1 MILRSESFRDI
12 QHYQSG
18 SFSLKTPH
26 HLEIPLD
33 DLKFLVSKFQDV
45 HVVKKSLLD
54 LGGLK
59 ELCDKLH
66 TNTKTGLF
74 SKRKCASAPSKE
86 LYPFR
91 VEKYGTNTFTQEPPT
106 SFLSLMLD
114 ALNDK
119 MLIVLIV
126 AGIINIALGIVENAS
141 ENWEET
147 TGWIDGFA
155 ILLAV
160 AVVVIVTA
168 FNDHSKEAKF
178 RKMDK
183 QNNVRDCF
191 VLRNG
196 ELEQCKNIDIV
207 VGDIVLLKMGNEIP
221 CDGIYVSG
229 TDDLKVDESQLT
241 GESVEI
247 CKDNQNPLLISG
259 TEVASGEG
267 FFLAICVGD
276 NSYQGQTL
284 KELQQKAEETPL
296 QIRLT
301 DLAKKVGWVGTGAA
315 TALFCILIVKWL
327 IEEMAG
333 EGEFTNAWKEI
344 LHAAT
349 LAITIVVVAVPE
361 GLPLAVTI
369 SLAYSMHK
377 MMDDQNFVRV
387 LAACETMGNATTIC
401 SDKTGT
407 LTQNVMTVVKVWL
420 NGKFYD
426 KAPQE
431 GELDVKIT
439 GLLQT
444 ALIVSSAAV
453 EQIDEKTK
461 KMKLVGA
468 NQTSCALVRWALLL
482 KKTDIIRFRELPQH
496 AITKQYAFHSAL
508 KRSGVLLNFTKT
520 SYRFI
525 LKGAAER
532 VLDMCTAVYMNGSES
547 ELTEQIKN
555 DILHH
560 MTRMTQTGLR
570 CIGVCYKN
578 VPKDSVEFSPD
589 GKLQDDPEKY
599 PRYWT
604 GFTWLT
610 VTGIK
615 DPVRPE
621 VPDAVAAV
629 QNAGVVV
636 RMVTG
641 DHIETAKFIARECG
655 ILTAEHHV
663 AMLGSEFRNLS
674 DQEKNQ
680 LLPNLRVLAR
690 SNPKDKQELVKWY
703 KESHEI
709 ATAKSKHTKTRTCN
723 ANRQDIIQD
732 TTVTPAEVQLL
743 QGKNV
748 AVRLPDIVAVT
759 GDGANDALALK
770 TANVGLAMGISGTDV
785 AKRACDIV
793 VMDDNFASIVK
804 TVMWGRSVY
813 DNIRKFVQFQLTVN
827 VVALSLA
834 LVAAFLQDS
843 IATPLTPVQLLWVNL
858 IMDTLA
864 ALALATEKPTMH
876 LLERYPYRPDSAL
889 ISRLMWRFI
898 FGHAFYQLIVLL
910 ILLTQAKPWFGNE
923 DTEENIDDDG
933 RNTKHLCFIFN
944 CFVWFQIWNEINAR
958 KVNGEWNVF
967 EFFFDNIYFAGIL
980 LLTVGLQVG
989 IVEGAGVFAQT
1000 THLTW
1005 YEWVF
1010 AIGLGSTVIVVH
1022 QLIRLI
1028 PVTDN
1033 EVIELQGDE
1042 FTVEKEYLMS

>member
-1 MILRSESFRDI
+1 MLLRSESFRDI
-12 QHYQSG
+12 PHYKSG
-18 SFSLKTPH
+18 KIDLNKPEHLSVSVNELTSL
-26 HLEIPLD
+26 I
-33 DLKFLVSKFQDV
+33 SKFQDLAE
-45 HVVKKSLLD
+45 VKKQLKR
-54 LGGLK
+54 LGGKQGLAI
-59 ELCDKLH
+59 KLL
-66 TNTKTGLF
+66 TNTRSGLM
-74 SKRKCASAPSKE
+74 SARKCSSASSKE
-86 LYPFR
+86 LYPHR
-91 VEKYGTNTFTQEPPT
+91 VSKYGENTFTKEPPT
-106 SFLSLMLD
+106 PFTTLMLE

-126 AGIINIALGIVENAS
+126 AGVVNITLGVIENAT
-141 ENWEET
+141 EHWKEK

-155 ILLAV
+155 VLLAV
-160 AVVVIVTA
+160 AIVVLVTA

-178 RKMDK
+178 REMDK
-183 QNNVRDCF
+183 QNNTRDCF

-207 VGDIVLLKMGNEIP
+207 VGDIVLLKTGNEIP
-221 CDGIYVSG
+221 CDGVFVSG
-229 TDDLKVDESQLT
+229 TDDLKIDESQLT
-241 GESVEI
+241 GESLEI
-247 CKDNQNPLLISG
+247 PKDAKNPLLLGG

-267 FFLAICVGD
+267 FLLALCVGD

-284 KELQQKAEETPL
+284 RELQQKAEDTPL

-301 DLAKKVGWVGTGAA
+301 KLGNKVGWVGTGAA
-315 TALFCILIVKWL
+315 TALFLILLLKWI
-327 IEEMAG
+327 IEQSTLNGKYLNIE
-333 EGEFTNAWKEI
+333 KEI
-344 LHAAT
+344 MSAFT
-349 LAITIVVVAVPE
+349 LAVTIVVVAVPE

-420 NGKFYD
+420 NGKFYN
-426 KAPQE
+426 KTPE
-431 GELDVKIT
+431 KGELEQDIT
-439 GLLQT
+439 DLLQT

-453 EQIDEKTK
+453 EQPDEKTGRT
-461 KMKLVGA
+461 KLVGA
-468 NQTSCALVRWALLL
+468 NQTSCALVRWALTLQSVNL
-482 KKTDIIRFRELPQH
+482 TNFRELTQH
-496 AITKQYAFHSAL
+496 KITKQYAFHSSL
-508 KRSGVLLNFTKT
+508 KRSGVLLNFTKG

-532 VLDMCTAVYMNGSES
+532 VLEMCSTVYVNGKVSEMTD
-547 ELTEQIKN
+547 EIKN
-555 DILHH
+555 DILNH
-560 MTRMTQTGLR
+560 MINMTQHGLR
-570 CIGVCYKN
+570 CIGVCHKD
-578 VPKDSVEFSPD
+578 VPKDSVLFNKE
-589 GKLQDDPEKY
+589 GKLQDDEEKY
-599 PRYWT
+599 PEYWK

-629 QNAGVVV
+629 QRAGVVV

-655 ILTAEHHV
+655 ILTASHHV

-674 DQEKNQ
+674 DEQKNQ
-680 LLPNLRVLAR
+680 VLPNLRVLAR
-690 SNPKDKQELVKWY
+690 SNPKDKQALVKWY
-703 KESHEI
+703 KESHTLSTPSATKLRGCEHGDKT
-709 ATAKSKHTKTRTCN
+709 ATAS
-723 ANRQDIIQD
+723 
-732 TTVTPAEVQLL
+732 EVQRL
-743 QGKNV
+743 QSKSEV
-748 AVRLPDIVAVT
+748 ITIRPPDIVAVT

-827 VVALSLA
+827 VVALTLC
-834 LVAAFLQDS
+834 LVAAFMDDS

-864 ALALATEKPTMH
+864 ALALSTEKPTQQ
-876 LLERYPYRPDSAL
+876 LLQRYPYRPDSPL
-889 ISRLMWRFI
+889 ISKLMWRFI

-910 ILLTQAKPWFGNE
+910 ILLTSSKPWFGNE
-923 DTEENIDDDG
+923 DTVSNIASDG
-933 RNTKHLCFIFN
+933 RNTKHLCFVFN

-967 EFFFDNIYFAGIL
+967 EFFFDNLYFTWIL
-980 LLTVGLQVG
+980 LLTIGLQVF
-989 IVEGAGVFAQT
+989 IVEAAGVFAQT
-1000 THLTW
+1000 THLEW

-1010 AIGLGSTVIVVH
+1010 AIGLGSTTIIVN

-1028 PVTDN
+1028 PIVDN
-1033 EVIELQGDE
+1033 ETIELKGDE
-1042 FTVEKEYLMS
+1042 FRVEKEFLMS

>member
-1 MILRSESFRDI
+1 MLLRSESFRDI
-12 QHYQSG
+12 RHYESG
-18 SFSLKTPH
+18 SFKLKKVEQLPVPTNE
-26 HLEIPLD
+26 LTYLI
-33 DLKFLVSKFQDV
+33 SKFQDLALV
-45 HVVKKSLLD
+45 EKHLQE
-54 LGGLK
+54 LGGLQG
-59 ELCDKLH
+59 LANKLL
-66 TNTKTGLF
+66 TNTRSGLT
-74 SKRKCASAPSKE
+74 SKRKCTSATSKE

-91 VEKYGTNTFTQEPPT
+91 VEKYGTNTFSQEPPT
-106 SFLSLMLD
+106 AFGRLMLE

-119 MLIVLIV
+119 MLIVLII
-126 AGIINIALGIVENAS
+126 AGTVNIALGVIENAAD
-141 ENWEET
+141 NWEEK

-155 ILLAV
+155 VLLAV
-160 AVVVIVTA
+160 AIVVIVTA

-178 RKMDK
+178 REMDK
-183 QNNVRDCF
+183 QNNTRKCF

-221 CDGIYVSG
+221 CDGIFVSG

-247 CKDNQNPLLISG
+247 PKDRQNPLLLCG
-259 TEVASGEG
+259 TEVAYGEG
-267 FFLAICVGD
+267 FLLAVCVGD

-284 KELQQKAEETPL
+284 KELQQKVEDTPL

-301 DLAKKVGWVGTGAA
+301 KLGNKVGWVGTAAA
-315 TALFCILIVKWL
+315 TALFLILVVKWI
-327 IEEMAG
+327 IEESATD
-333 EGEFTNAWKEI
+333 GEFLNAGKEV
-344 LHAAT
+344 LHAFT
-349 LAITIVVVAVPE
+349 LAVTIVVVAVPE

-426 KAPQE
+426 KAPQD
-431 GELDVKIT
+431 GELEQGVTD
-439 GLLQT
+439 LLQT

-453 EQIDEKTK
+453 EQQDEKTG

-468 NQTSCALVRWALLL
+468 NQTSCALVRWALTLQSVNL
-482 KKTDIIRFRELPQH
+482 TNFRELSQH
-496 AITKQYAFHSAL
+496 KITKQYAFHSSL
-508 KRSGVLLNFTKT
+508 KRSGVLLNFT
-520 SYRFI
+520 SNFYRFI

-532 VLDMCTAVYMNGSES
+532 ILEMCFSVYLNDTES
-547 ELTEQIKN
+547 EMTEEIKN
-555 DILHH
+555 DILIN
-560 MTRMTQTGLR
+560 MTRMTQHGLR
-570 CIGVCYKN
+570 CIGICYKD
-578 VPKDSVEFSPD
+578 VPKESVEFNRE
-589 GKLQDDPEKY
+589 GKLQDDPQLY
-599 PRYWT
+599 PNYWK
-604 GFTWLT
+604 GFTWLA

-655 ILTAEHHV
+655 ILTANHHV
-663 AMLGSEFRNLS
+663 AMLGSDFRNLS
-674 DQEKNQ
+674 DEEKNQ

-703 KESHEI
+703 KESHQLSCCP
-709 ATAKSKHTKTRTCN
+709 TVRKSRECTKNT
-723 ANRQDIIQD
+723 QDK
-732 TTVTPAEVQLL
+732 TVTPSEVQRL
-743 QGKNV
+743 QSLDETIV
-748 AVRLPDIVAVT
+748 VRPPDIVAVT

-827 VVALSLA
+827 VVALTLA
-834 LVAAFLQDS
+834 LVAAFMEDS
-843 IATPLTPVQLLWVNL
+843 IATPLTAVQLLWVNL

-864 ALALATEKPTMH
+864 ALALSTEKPTLH

-889 ISRLMWRFI
+889 ISKMMWRFI

-910 ILLTQAKPWFGNE
+910 ILLTSAKPWFGNE
-923 DTEENIDDDG
+923 DTEENIDRDG

-944 CFVWFQIWNEINAR
+944 CFVWFQIWNEINSR

-980 LLTVGLQVG
+980 LLTIGLQVF

-1010 AIGLGSTVIVVH
+1010 AIGLGSTVILVN

-1028 PVTDN
+1028 PVTDS

-1042 FTVEKEYLMS
+1042 FTVEKEFLMN